1 MRDRGKYIK
10 TNKPNKKSAS
20 VNYDLNNLN
29 KCKKVTNA
37 RKNVNNFFNMY
48 INDIKK
54 VHIENNIDNNI
65 NKKAYK
71 KKS

>member
-1 MRDRGKYIK
+1 MRSGGKNIK
-10 TNKPNKKSAS
+10 INKPNNKSTS
-20 VNYDLNNLN
+20 INYDLNNLN

>member
-1 MRDRGKYIK
+1 MRYGGKNIK
-10 TNKPNKKSAS
+10 INKPNNKSTS
-20 VNYDLNNLN
+20 INYDLNNLN

-65 NKKAYK
+65 NKKTYK